1 MIETV
6 KNAEL
11 KENKET
17 LLKNMK
23 MLRHTIADMLGSKS
37 FFQGLEPGAQNG
49 VITVNGEQFPVYI
62 TANTLGTDGVLIS
75 DDIFDEENY
84 LSLVSDDDL
93 FWYALVEH
101 LAHQIDLLNEDNI
114 KYSDDLVAANE
125 EMDKLNCKIAEE
137 IKARQ
142 GYEESLKQL
151 REELTAADNEIEGLE
166 ESLREANKK
175 CTEYVNDIDKLEVDN
190 KRLNE
195 RVKTLVIEKSGK
207 LENSDDTTEKPAS
220 EIVKECVD
228 KPDLAEKYEELQEK
242 NRILKWSYNNLRSVF
257 NSTYGVNV
265 ANDED
270 MQQTITQE
278 TMAELTAKI
287 NELETTIKDKDERIN
302 QMSKTNAALSVENKN
317 IGELLREADRNVR
330 FYVREVDSLEKEIK
344 DLQAKALSDGED
356 VIMDNKPEKFGEAT
370 RAGEA
375 FAQSIE
381 MDMETAML
389 LQENTKLKEQIE
401 NLQKDNE
408 DFERVA
414 AAHLETTTKFADYK
428 ERQKRL
434 YKHFRNLAEMIED
447 LMEMG

>member
-1 MIETV
+1 MIDTIG
-6 KNAEL
+6 NAEL
-11 KENKET
+11 KNKEED

-23 MLRHTIADMLGSKS
+23 MLRHTVADMLGSKS
-37 FFQGLEPGAQNG
+37 FLRGLAPGAQNG
-49 VITVNGEQFPVYI
+49 IIGIDGETFPVYI
-62 TANTLGTDGVLIS
+62 TANTLAADGLPEITDDIYDEDNYLSLIS
-75 DDIFDEENY
+75 DD
-84 LSLVSDDDL
+84 DL
-93 FWYALVEH
+93 MWYALVEH
-101 LAHQIDLLNEDNI
+101 LATKMENLWKENKEL
-114 KYSDDLVAANE
+114 
-125 EMDKLNCKIAEE
+125 MDEKN
-137 IKARQ
+137 
-142 GYEESLKQL
+142 QL

-175 CTEYVNDIDKLEVDN
+175 CTEYARDIDKLEVDN
-190 KRLNE
+190 KRLSE

-207 LENSDDTTEKPAS
+207 LEKSDDDTTEKPAS

-242 NRILKWSYNNLRSVF
+242 NRILRWSYNNLRSVF

-265 ANDED
+265 VDNED

-278 TMAELTAKI
+278 TFAELTAKI

-317 IGELLREADRNVR
+317 LDALLAEADRTTR
-330 FYVREVDSLEKEIK
+330 FYAREVDNLEKQIS
-344 DLQAKALSDGED
+344 DLQAKALLDGED
-356 VIMDNKPEKFGEAT
+356 IIDENHDNKPEKFGEAT

-389 LQENTKLKEQIE
+389 LQENAKLKEQIE

-414 AAHLETTTKFADYK
+414 SAHIETTTKFAEYK
-428 ERQKRL
+428 DRQKRL

-447 LMEMG
+447 LMEME

>member
-1 MIETV
+1 MIETI
-6 KNAEL
+6 KNADL
-11 KENKET
+11 KNRQEE

-23 MLRHTIADMLGSKS
+23 MLRHTVADMFGSKS
-37 FFQGLEPGAQNG
+37 FLKDIDPGAQNG
-49 VITVNGEQFPVYI
+49 VITVYGEQFPIYVTSATLAADGLPEI
-62 TANTLGTDGVLIS
+62 T
-75 DDIFDEENY
+75 DDIYDEDNY
-84 LSLVSDDDL
+84 LSLISDDDL

-101 LAHQIDLLNEDNI
+101 IAHQADLLQEDNN
-114 KYSDDLVAANE
+114 KYSDELVDANE
-125 EMDKLNCKIAEE
+125 EIDKLNCKLAEE

-142 GYEESLKQL
+142 GYEESLKQI

-175 CTEYVNDIDKLEVDN
+175 CTEYVNDINKLEVDN
-190 KRLNE
+190 KRLSE

-207 LENSDDTTEKPAS
+207 LENSDDTTEKPVS

-270 MQQTITQE
+270 MQKTITKE
-278 TMAELTAKI
+278 TFAELTAKI

-302 QMSKTNAALSVENKN
+302 QLSKINTALSIENKN

-330 FYVREVDSLEKEIK
+330 FYVREVDNLEKEIK
-344 DLQAKALSDGED
+344 DLQAKALS
-356 VIMDNKPEKFGEAT
+356 EKDDMNNASE
-370 RAGEA
+370 
-375 FAQSIE
+375 SIE

-414 AAHLETTTKFADYK
+414 AAHLETTAKFADYK

>member
-1 MIETV
+1 MIDTI
-6 KNAEL
+6 KNEEL
-11 KENKET
+11 KNRQEE

-23 MLRHTIADMLGSKS
+23 MLRHTVADMLGSKS
-37 FFQGLEPGAQNG
+37 FLRGLAPGAQNG
-49 VITVNGEQFPVYI
+49 IIGIDGETFPVYI
-62 TANTLGTDGVLIS
+62 TANTLAADGLPEIT
-75 DDIFDEENY
+75 DDIYDEENY

-93 FWYALVEH
+93 MWYALVEH
-101 LAHQIDLLNEDNI
+101 LATKMENLWKENKEL
-114 KYSDDLVAANE
+114 
-125 EMDKLNCKIAEE
+125 MDEKN
-137 IKARQ
+137 
-142 GYEESLKQL
+142 QL

-175 CTEYVNDIDKLEVDN
+175 CTEYARDIDKLEVDN
-190 KRLNE
+190 KRLSE
-195 RVKTLVIEKSGK
+195 RVKTLVIEKNGK
-207 LENSDDTTEKPAS
+207 LEKSDDDTTEKPAS

-242 NRILKWSYNNLRSVF
+242 NRILRWSYNNLRSVF

-265 ANDED
+265 VDNED

-278 TMAELTAKI
+278 TFAELTAKI

-317 IGELLREADRNVR
+317 LDALLAEADRTTR
-330 FYVREVDSLEKEIK
+330 FYAREVDNLEKQIS
-344 DLQAKALSDGED
+344 DLQAKALLDGED
-356 VIMDNKPEKFGEAT
+356 IIDENHDNKPEKFGEAT

-389 LQENTKLKEQIE
+389 LQENAKLKEQIE

-414 AAHLETTTKFADYK
+414 SAHIETTTKFAEYK
-428 ERQKRL
+428 DRQKRL

-447 LMEMG
+447 LMEME

>member
-1 MIETV
+1 MIDTIG
-6 KNAEL
+6 NAEL
-11 KENKET
+11 KNKEED

-23 MLRHTIADMLGSKS
+23 MLRHTVADMLGSKS
-37 FFQGLEPGAQNG
+37 FLRGLAPGAQNG
-49 VITVNGEQFPVYI
+49 IIGIDGETFPVYI
-62 TANTLGTDGVLIS
+62 TANTLAADGLPEITDDIYDEDNYLSLIS
-75 DDIFDEENY
+75 DD
-84 LSLVSDDDL
+84 DL
-93 FWYALVEH
+93 MWYALVEH
-101 LAHQIDLLNEDNI
+101 LATKMENLWKENKEL
-114 KYSDDLVAANE
+114 
-125 EMDKLNCKIAEE
+125 MDEKN
-137 IKARQ
+137 
-142 GYEESLKQL
+142 QL

-175 CTEYVNDIDKLEVDN
+175 CTEYARDIDKLEVDN
-190 KRLNE
+190 KRLSE

-207 LENSDDTTEKPAS
+207 LEKSDDDTTEKPAS

-242 NRILKWSYNNLRSVF
+242 NRILRWSYNNLRSVF

-265 ANDED
+265 VDNED

-278 TMAELTAKI
+278 TFAELTAKI

-317 IGELLREADRNVR
+317 LGALLTEATGNAR
-330 FYVREVDSLEKEIK
+330 FYAREVDNLEKQIS
-344 DLQAKALSDGED
+344 DLQAKALLDGED
-356 VIMDNKPEKFGEAT
+356 IIDENHDNKPEKFGEAT

-389 LQENTKLKEQIE
+389 LQENAKLKEQIE

-414 AAHLETTTKFADYK
+414 SAHLETTAKFAEYK
-428 ERQKRL
+428 DRQKRL
-434 YKHFRNLAEMIED
+434 YKHFKNLAEMIED